1 MKLDTPLTLE
11 RPQHGAMERFVQFC
25 MLAGFVVALLAV
37 SQRTW
42 GALPAVYALGI
53 LLTGIFALW
62 GIRRH
67 RR

>member
-1 MKLDTPLTLE
+1 
-11 RPQHGAMERFVQFC
+11 MERFVQFC

-42 GALPAVYALGI
+42 GAWPAVYAVGI
-53 LLTGIFALW
+53 LLTGLFALW
-62 GIRRH
+62 GLRRV